1 MNPTDVVYRGYLK
14 LFSDRYLYPLF
25 MNIVDVKVTIDGN
38 ASTSALLP
46 LRKNNNICFPESLKT
61 RVPGGLSKPYLLL
74 FLKA

>member
-38 ASTSALLP
+38 ASTSALLFF
-46 LRKNNNICFPESLKT
+46 LVK
-61 RVPGGLSKPYLLL
+61 RVETL
-74 FLKA
+74 

>member
-1 MNPTDVVYRGYLK
+1 
-14 LFSDRYLYPLF
+14 

-46 LRKNNNICFPESLKT
+46 LRNNNYICLLPRKPKNKSS
-61 RVPGGLSKPYLLL
+61 RGLSKPYLLL

>member
-1 MNPTDVVYRGYLK
+1 MNPPPVVYRGYLK

-46 LRKNNNICFPESLKT
+46 LRKKNYICFPESLEART
-61 RVPGGLSKPYLLL
+61 LIRLLSE
-74 FLKA
+74 